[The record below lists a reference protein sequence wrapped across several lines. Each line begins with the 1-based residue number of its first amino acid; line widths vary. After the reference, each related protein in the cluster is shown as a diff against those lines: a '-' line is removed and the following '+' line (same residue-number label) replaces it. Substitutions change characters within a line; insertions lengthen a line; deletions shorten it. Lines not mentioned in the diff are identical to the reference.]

1 MARLK
6 LTEIPPIFPQ
16 RLIAIGESQ
25 DFSELRQL
33 FEEFPPRSVS
43 HFMCE
48 LPEFWN
54 SVTDSLSDA
63 ELEALIRAL
72 TVAERDFPFSGGSVS
87 GVIHTFHRLA
97 ERNLC
102 RSDALADWVLAH
114 TKNPWAPFGGKMSR
128 DMWEARQNPA
138 KWAAD
143 RQRRAEYEVLSWQL
157 EQERHTIAA
166 ERKAEKAT
174 KNIFSAIRR
183 KDTKAVQALL
193 LRGARLDIPD
203 PTGMTALAY
212 AQALGHAPILELLQ
226 NNTNGLQPNV

>member
-6 LTEIPPIFPQ
+6 LTEIPTIFLR

-33 FEEFPPRSVS
+33 FEEFPLRRVG
-43 HFMCE
+43 HFMCQ
-48 LPEFWN
+48 LPEFWA
-54 SVTDSLSDA
+54 SATDSLSDA

-72 TVAERDFPFSGGSVS
+72 TVAERDFPSFSGGSVS

-102 RSDALADWVLAH
+102 RSDALADWILAH
-114 TKNPWAPFGGKMSR
+114 TKNPWAPFGGAMSR
-128 DMWEARQNPA
+128 DAWKARRHPA
-138 KWAAD
+138 EGRVAG
-143 RQRRAEYEVLSWQL
+143 WQP
-157 EQERHTIAA
+157 EKERPTIAA

-174 KNIFSAIRR
+174 QNIFSAIRR

-193 LRGARLDIPD
+193 LRGARLDVPD
-203 PTGMTALAY
+203 ATGMTALAY

-226 NNTNGLQPNV
+226 NNTNGLQPNA